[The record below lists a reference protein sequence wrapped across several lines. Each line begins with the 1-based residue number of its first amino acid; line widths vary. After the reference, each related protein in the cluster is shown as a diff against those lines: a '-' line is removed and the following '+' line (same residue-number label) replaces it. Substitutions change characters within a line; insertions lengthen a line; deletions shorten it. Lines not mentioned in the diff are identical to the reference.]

1 MPDARAARI
10 DLASARTIVDR
21 AIGHARSNDF
31 PPMTVA
37 VFDTTARLVAFA
49 GEDGSSLLRERI
61 ARGKAHGA
69 LNMGVGSRSL
79 AARAAS
85 NPAFVNSLV
94 SLAEGNLVPV
104 PGGVLI
110 RADNEPARQQI
121 VEQRHLLGDPH
132 RIDMRDDRAE
142 HRDLDARR
150 VRRQMRRDN
159 GRGGRHAAVR
169 IMVLGDA
176 RASSGGVE
184 SSRIHKGWWIC
195 DSVPLDV
202 GGLRCRSRIRR
213 ICVNG

>member
-1 MPDARAARI
+1 MSNPLGTAINLGA
-10 DLASARTIVDR
+10 ARTIVVR
-21 AIGHARSNDF
+21 ALAHARSSDF

-37 VFDTTARLVAFA
+37 VLDAAGRLVAFA

-110 RADNEPARQQI
+110 RDDNDAVIGAVGVSGHSPDDDEACAIHGITACDLRADPGA
-121 VEQRHLLGDPH
+121 
-132 RIDMRDDRAE
+132 
-142 HRDLDARR
+142 
-150 VRRQMRRDN
+150 
-159 GRGGRHAAVR
+159 
-169 IMVLGDA
+169 
-176 RASSGGVE
+176 
-184 SSRIHKGWWIC
+184 
-195 DSVPLDV
+195 
-202 GGLRCRSRIRR
+202 
-213 ICVNG
+213 